1 MYDLYNIADTVQKYA
16 KITSEIVKV
25 DVEVVNYKLVR
36 IAGTGVFSK
45 VNLDVSEN
53 SHVYKY
59 AMKTGERQVLLEPR
73 VDERCK
79 DCAMKEECK
88 EVFEISM
95 PIKIKDEIIGVIGM
109 ACTTEDRKRV
119 ILDNLDSYLNFLE
132 QIADFIAT
140 KAYEVE
146 DAKSKTALMNMMELI
161 VRSMDEGAIIIN
173 NEGKVSI
180 INASAKKQL
189 GITRIINNERIEIEP
204 TGDTVNNSKEYKVR
218 IGENVSTVIGDIFDI
233 PKNEFY
239 KQVLLFRN
247 LDKLHSSIYAMTSTV
262 NAVDTDD
269 IIGSSRK
276 TIELKEKI
284 KKVANSVSTVLI
296 TGESGTGKEVVA
308 TAIWKNSDRR
318 NNRFV
323 AINCAAIP
331 EPLLE
336 SELFGYVKGAFT
348 GADPNGKIGKFE
360 LANKGVIFLD
370 EIGDMPLYLQSKLLR
385 VIQNKKIVRIGSN
398 QMIPLDVRIIA
409 ATNKDLRQMINENKF
424 REDLYYRL
432 NVIPIEI
439 APLRERKEDIRDLIY
454 HFIDYYRKL
463 FGKNFVRIE
472 EETMEKLMNY
482 PWPGNV
488 RELENT
494 VEFIINMM
502 EDGIVNDNT
511 LPSNIKNNDLVGY
524 ESQQGIRT
532 LKEIEQEEIRKAI
545 AYYGDTTEGK
555 KQAAKALG
563 IGIATL
569 YRKLQS

>member
-16 KITSEIVKV
+16 KITSEILKV

-53 SHVYKY
+53 SHIYKY

-79 DCAMKEECK
+79 DCTMKKECK

-109 ACTTEDRKRV
+109 ACSTEDRKRV

-140 KAYEVE
+140 KAYEEE

-385 VIQNKKIVRIGSN
+385 VIQDKKIVRIGSN

>member
-276 TIELKEKI
+276 AIELKEKI

>member
-79 DCAMKEECK
+79 DCTMKEECK

-276 TIELKEKI
+276 AIELKEKI

>member
-1 MYDLYNIADTVQKYA
+1 
-16 KITSEIVKV
+16 
-25 DVEVVNYKLVR
+25 
-36 IAGTGVFSK
+36 
-45 VNLDVSEN
+45 
-53 SHVYKY
+53 
-59 AMKTGERQVLLEPR
+59 
-73 VDERCK
+73 
-79 DCAMKEECK
+79 
-88 EVFEISM
+88 
-95 PIKIKDEIIGVIGM
+95 
-109 ACTTEDRKRV
+109 
-119 ILDNLDSYLNFLE
+119 
-132 QIADFIAT
+132 
-140 KAYEVE
+140 
-146 DAKSKTALMNMMELI
+146 
-161 VRSMDEGAIIIN
+161 
-173 NEGKVSI
+173 
-180 INASAKKQL
+180 
-189 GITRIINNERIEIEP
+189 
-204 TGDTVNNSKEYKVR
+204 
-218 IGENVSTVIGDIFDI
+218 
-233 PKNEFY
+233 
-239 KQVLLFRN
+239 
-247 LDKLHSSIYAMTSTV
+247 
-262 NAVDTDD
+262 
-269 IIGSSRK
+269 
-276 TIELKEKI
+276 
-284 KKVANSVSTVLI
+284 
-296 TGESGTGKEVVA
+296 
-308 TAIWKNSDRR
+308 
-318 NNRFV
+318 
-323 AINCAAIP
+323 
-331 EPLLE
+331 
-336 SELFGYVKGAFT
+336 
-348 GADPNGKIGKFE
+348 
-360 LANKGVIFLD
+360 
-370 EIGDMPLYLQSKLLR
+370 MPLYLQSKLLR

>member
-79 DCAMKEECK
+79 DCTMKEECK

-336 SELFGYVKGAFT
+336 SELF
-348 GADPNGKIGKFE
+348 
-360 LANKGVIFLD
+360 
-370 EIGDMPLYLQSKLLR
+370 DM
-385 VIQNKKIVRIGSN
+385 
-398 QMIPLDVRIIA
+398 
-409 ATNKDLRQMINENKF
+409 
-424 REDLYYRL
+424 
-432 NVIPIEI
+432 
-439 APLRERKEDIRDLIY
+439 
-454 HFIDYYRKL
+454 
-463 FGKNFVRIE
+463 
-472 EETMEKLMNY
+472 
-482 PWPGNV
+482 
-488 RELENT
+488 
-494 VEFIINMM
+494 
-502 EDGIVNDNT
+502 
-511 LPSNIKNNDLVGY
+511 
-524 ESQQGIRT
+524 
-532 LKEIEQEEIRKAI
+532 
-545 AYYGDTTEGK
+545 
-555 KQAAKALG
+555 
-563 IGIATL
+563 
-569 YRKLQS
+569 